1 MEETKHKP
9 TASHASSQEEVVS
22 TAFAM
27 INEQGYAKFS
37 IRALAEQLGI
47 GTMSVYTYVPS
58 KKQLLFLVLAKMRE
72 GFDNAPV
79 AGEYWEDTLHRTCA
93 SIRSNSLENARVRLM
108 QTQTQIA
115 WPLEHN
121 RNTFLLHAD
130 QGMPREVYDPV
141 WSVLRAFLSGFIDR
155 EVAEL
160 CMTQASGEDP
170 FDNGDWATICNDSAG
185 EKRFHEGLDIIIAG
199 TKTLPGAEGWRTWRT
214 PENPADWQWGKE

>member
-121 RNTFLLHAD
+121 RNTFLLHAA
-130 QGMPREVYDPV
+130 RVNCRV
-141 WSVLRAFLSGFIDR
+141 IFLPAKVSESKRYGGFDS
-155 EVAEL
+155 L
-160 CMTQASGEDP
+160 CKKAAPPLGCRLLH
-170 FDNGDWATICNDSAG
+170 FAG
-185 EKRFHEGLDIIIAG
+185 AYC
-199 TKTLPGAEGWRTWRT
+199 
-214 PENPADWQWGKE
+214 